1 MGNKYEMF
9 KIFDNFFTESECDNA
24 VEYVINRKN
33 DWYVC
38 PWTSMRILGNS
49 LFRKVTFTDT
59 GINHGDYFEV
69 GPISSPASILLKD
82 KLSSM
87 FNKVKTIPGFSNP
100 GFQIIKLNESKEPS
114 VWHYDDMLTCFPF
127 ERHFEDYTG
136 NFNEYFDRKLIFTT
150 LLSDG
155 NFSFDYFPETVSS
168 FGKDYK
174 EAKHISPICE
184 QHRNLVGDNCA
195 NPDCKLTEFKSAYY
209 KKGTML
215 LQEERF
221 LHRVGLKDLNG
232 SADLRITLQGYGLV
246 KDGTLYLVW

>member
-24 VEYVINRKN
+24 VEYVINRKS

-87 FNKVKTIPGFSNP
+87 FNKVKTIP
-100 GFQIIKLNESKEPS
+100 
-114 VWHYDDMLTCFPF
+114 
-127 ERHFEDYTG
+127 
-136 NFNEYFDRKLIFTT
+136 DRKSTRLNSSHIP
-150 LLSDG
+150 LSRM
-155 NFSFDYFPETVSS
+155 PSS
-168 FGKDYK
+168 
-174 EAKHISPICE
+174 A
-184 QHRNLVGDNCA
+184 
-195 NPDCKLTEFKSAYY
+195 
-209 KKGTML
+209 
-215 LQEERF
+215 
-221 LHRVGLKDLNG
+221 
-232 SADLRITLQGYGLV
+232 
-246 KDGTLYLVW
+246 